1 MNIVDLINNIK
12 EIQKEYP
19 KECVDFE
26 LSFTIQPDIEKE
38 DTFKRTT
45 FYNICVEVKTQDTH
59 ELRYSL
65 INKLKNTLEEN
76 EDVYYN
82 LTIFENSD
90 NEYPIYDYY
99 EECYPYEDDYFG
111 DYDDSY
117 PMYVYYDD
125 DYYYEE
131 DDYFVVGYYTN
142 QDYDDYCDIEYLTED
157 YYEVLK
163 QEKGIFNELSNAE
176 VDITISLDARGKVKL
191 KSSKEDLFEKVKSF
205 NDFARELGIKRDYSV
220 SEIIVTLED
229 FENQLKDIK
238 IIIEDIIEY
247 NKLSDKVYKL
257 DTWLIYDN
265 KKENEDNSGLYVTL
279 ESNSIHPYYIN
290 NKGINCNNF
299 PISVSLLTRDY
310 WHKGI
315 SPYTSTVL
323 KSENSYYI
331 NKSIS
336 NNKNTT
342 LNLRKCFND
351 VCEKKLSDVF
361 TNSFMEVNL
370 SKLKNIAFLDIKNKA
385 VFSTKTGKLILTSEN
400 ENIARVKLPYMN
412 LNLPSKEYKIKEN
425 FIDILEYLWKYA

>member
-1 MNIVDLINNIK
+1 MNIVELINNIK

-38 DTFKRTT
+38 DIFKRTT

-76 EDVYYN
+76 EGVYYN

-99 EECYPYEDDYFG
+99 
-111 DYDDSY
+111 
-117 PMYVYYDD
+117 DD
-125 DYYYEE
+125 DFYYEE

-142 QDYDDYCDIEYLTED
+142 QDYEDYCDNEYLTED

-163 QEKGIFNELSNAE
+163 QEKGIFNELNNAE
-176 VDITISLDARGKVKL
+176 VDITISLDAKGNVKL

-238 IIIEDIIEY
+238 IIIEDIIEH

-265 KKENEDNSGLYVTL
+265 RKENEDNSGLYVTL

-299 PISVSLLTRDY
+299 PISVSLLTRAY

-323 KSENSYYI
+323 KSENSYYN

-342 LNLRKCFND
+342 LNLRKCLND

-370 SKLKNIAFLDIKNKA
+370 SKLKNIDFLDIKNKA

-400 ENIARVKLPYMN
+400 EYIARFELPYMN
-412 LNLPSKEYKIKEN
+412 LNLQSKEYKIKEN
-425 FIDILEYLWKYA
+425 FINILEYLWKWA

>member
-19 KECVDFE
+19 KECIDFE
-26 LSFTIQPDIEKE
+26 ISFTVQPDIEKG

-65 INKLKNTLEEN
+65 INKLKNTLAEN
-76 EDVYYN
+76 EGVYYN
-82 LTIFENSD
+82 LTIFEYDGNKYSIND
-90 NEYPIYDYY
+90 DYDDYY
-99 EECYPYEDDYFG
+99 E
-111 DYDDSY
+111 
-117 PMYVYYDD
+117 
-125 DYYYEE
+125 EE
-131 DDYFVVGYYTN
+131 DDYFVVVGYYTN
-142 QDYDDYCDIEYLTED
+142 QGYGDYCDIEYLTKA

-163 QEKGIFNELSNAE
+163 QEKGIFNELNNAE
-176 VDITISLDARGKVKL
+176 IYITISLDAKGKVKL

-205 NDFARELGIKRDYSV
+205 NNFARELGIKRDYNV
-220 SEIIVTLED
+220 SEIRVTLED
-229 FENQLKDIK
+229 FEKQLKDVK
-238 IIIEDIIEY
+238 SIIEDIVEY

-299 PISVSLLTRDY
+299 PISVNLLTREY
-310 WHKGI
+310 WYKGI

-323 KSENSYYI
+323 KSENSYY
-331 NKSIS
+331 NNTSIS

-361 TNSFMEVNL
+361 TNSFLEVNL
-370 SKLKNIAFLDIKNKA
+370 SKLKNIAFLDITNKV
-385 VFSTKTGKLILTSEN
+385 VFSTKTGRLVLISEN
-400 ENIARVKLPYMN
+400 ENIARLELPYTN